1 MEDGGIDILAVKH
14 MLNYAHSEDNEV
26 SMWVS
31 YIEIYNEV
39 INDLL
44 DISGTNL
51 KVREDSTS
59 TIGSYVEGWTV
70 WKLRDFDHFIDLLN
84 KGESNRQY
92 AKTLANENY
101 SNTYSSRSHTIIR
114 IVRDI
119 FIKLKYR

>member
-1 MEDGGIDILAVKH
+1 MKAIINLFPQEQENEGIDILAVKH
-14 MLNYAHSEDNEV
+14 ILEHAQAEDNEI

-59 TIGSYVEGWTV
+59 TIGSYVEG
-70 WKLRDFDHFIDLLN
+70 
-84 KGESNRQY
+84 
-92 AKTLANENY
+92 
-101 SNTYSSRSHTIIR
+101 
-114 IVRDI
+114 
-119 FIKLKYR
+119 

>member
-59 TIGSYVEGWTV
+59 TIGSYVEG
-70 WKLRDFDHFIDLLN
+70 
-84 KGESNRQY
+84 
-92 AKTLANENY
+92 
-101 SNTYSSRSHTIIR
+101 
-114 IVRDI
+114 
-119 FIKLKYR
+119 